1 METEKGVL
9 VVVMLTNK
17 AAIGETGS
25 LVEVELV
32 HFRNDF
38 KPKNLETEYDLASL
52 GEVERVRG
60 HYGDPLKWMVE
71 YKGKVSAKRGD
82 QIKPKA

>member
-9 VVVMLTNK
+9 VVVMVTNK
-17 AAIGETGS
+17 AAIGEKGS

-38 KPKNLETEYDLASL
+38 KPKNLEAEYDLASL

-71 YKGKVSAKRGD
+71 YKGKVSAKRGV

>member
-9 VVVMLTNK
+9 VVVMVTNK
-17 AAIGETGS
+17 AAMGEKGS

-38 KPKNLETEYDLASL
+38 KTE
-52 GEVERVRG
+52 E
-60 HYGDPLKWMVE
+60 P
-71 YKGKVSAKRGD
+71 
-82 QIKPKA
+82 